1 LFTDDITQYAS
12 SKQPDELYHKIN
24 NYLECLFD
32 WFKANKLPL
41 NIAKTNYMF
50 FPYGNDHANNGF
62 SVCIGTDNTQ
72 LKDVVKFWGIHIDS
86 KLTWKEQHIK
96 YVNS

>member
-1 LFTDDITQYAS
+1 M
-12 SKQPDELYHKIN
+12 
-24 NYLECLFD
+24 C
-32 WFKANKLPL
+32 
-41 NIAKTNYMF
+41 
-50 FPYGNDHANNGF
+50 FPYGNNHANSDF